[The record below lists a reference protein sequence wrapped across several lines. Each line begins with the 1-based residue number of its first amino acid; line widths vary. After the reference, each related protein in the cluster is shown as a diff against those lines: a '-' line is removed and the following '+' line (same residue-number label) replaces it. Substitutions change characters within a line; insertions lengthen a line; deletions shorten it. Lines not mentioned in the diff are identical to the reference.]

1 MDGQT
6 DRQGDSFIPRPPTT
20 TTTTII
26 QQQQQKTQQNNCHC
40 GV

>member
-1 MDGQT
+1 MNVMDGQT

-20 TTTTII
+20 TTI